1 MPPLATPPRRL
12 GLIVNPIAGLG
23 GRVGLRGTDG
33 EDVQRRALALGA
45 TAGSPPRAD
54 RALARLA
61 RGRAALRIVT
71 AAGAMGADLARAR
84 GFDPLVVGDAGERT
98 SGRDTRRAARA
109 MEGEGVDLLLFAGGD
124 GTARDMLEA
133 IGDRV
138 PVLGIPAGVKMRSGV
153 FAASPEAA
161 ADTASR
167 YLERPSPDAL
177 RVGEVAD
184 LSDEA
189 FAQGDGAD
197 RLYGVLRVP
206 ADSGRVLPAKS
217 GSLAASPAALDAVCG
232 ELADELRR
240 GGLFILGP
248 GTTTQRILALLGL
261 DGTLLGVDVVCDG
274 ALLVRDASEDDLLD
288 VTRDRPATIV
298 VGIVGGQGSLF
309 GRGNQQISAEVIRRA
324 GPDSIVIVAGLDKLQ
339 ALDPCCL
346 HVDTGDRDVDGL
358 LEGYRRVRYAPSM
371 SALLNVAS

>member
-1 MPPLATPPRRL
+1 MPPFATPPRRL

-33 EDVQRRALALGA
+33 EDVQRRAFALGA
-45 TAGSPPRAD
+45 IAGSPPRAD

-61 RGRAALRIVT
+61 PARAALHVVT
-71 AAGAMGADLARAR
+71 AAGSMGADLAAAH
-84 GFDPLVVGDAGERT
+84 GFDLLVVGEARERT
-98 SGRDTRRAARA
+98 SSRDTRRAARA
-109 MEGEGVDLLLFAGGD
+109 MEREGVDLLLFAGGD
-124 GTARDMLEA
+124 GTARDILEA

-138 PVLGIPAGVKMRSGV
+138 PALGIPAGVKMRSGV

-161 ADTASR
+161 ADTVSR
-167 YLERPSPDAL
+167 YLERPYAL
-177 RVGEVAD
+177 RDGEVAD
-184 LSDEA
+184 LDDEA
-189 FAQGDGAD
+189 LAGGRSAGQLF
-197 RLYGVLRVP
+197 GVLRVP
-206 ADSGRVLPAKS
+206 ADGARVLPAKS
-217 GSLAASPAALDAVCG
+217 GSLGASPAALEAVCG
-232 ELADELRR
+232 ELADELRQ
-240 GGLFILGP
+240 GGLCILGP
-248 GTTTQRILALLGL
+248 GTTTQRVLALLGL

-274 ALLVRDASEDDLLD
+274 TLLVRDASERDLLD
-288 VTRDRPATIV
+288 VTRDRAATII

-324 GPDSIVIVAGLDKLQ
+324 GPDSIVIVAGLDKLH

-346 HVDTGDRDVDGL
+346 HVDTGDRDVDRL

>member
-1 MPPLATPPRRL
+1 MPPRATPPRRL

-33 EDVQRRALALGA
+33 ADLQRRAFALGA

-61 RGRAALRIVT
+61 AGRAALHVVT
-71 AAGAMGADLARAR
+71 ARGSMGADLAAAHDL
-84 GFDPLVVGDAGERT
+84 DPLVVGDAGERT
-98 SGRDTRRAARA
+98 SSRDTRRAARA
-109 MEGEGVDLLLFAGGD
+109 MEREGVELLLFAGGD
-124 GTARDMLEA
+124 GTARDILEA

-161 ADTASR
+161 ADTASQ
-167 YLERPSPDAL
+167 YLERPSRDAL
-177 RVGEVAD
+177 RDGEVAD
-184 LSDEA
+184 LDDEA
-189 FAQGDGAD
+189 LTGDHGAGQ
-197 RLYGVLRVP
+197 LYGVLRVP
-206 ADSGRVLPAKS
+206 AGSGRVLPAKS
-217 GSLAASPAALDAVCG
+217 GSLAASQAALDALCG

-248 GTTTQRILALLGL
+248 GTTTQRILAQLGL

-274 ALLVRDASEDDLLD
+274 ELLVRDAGERDLLD
-288 VTRDRPATIV
+288 VTRDRRATIV
-298 VGIVGGQGSLF
+298 VGIIGGQGSLF
-309 GRGNQQISAEVIRRA
+309 GRGNQPISAEVIRRA

-346 HVDTGDRDVDGL
+346 HVDTGDRDVDRL
-358 LEGYRRVRYAPSM
+358 LAGYRRVRYAPSM